1 VSLLGPTFLA
11 SIGTPLIEMRC
22 GFIPI
27 SPCFPICR
35 RLYRFGP
42 QWGSA
47 RIVTLRLYVYNRADM
62 LNRLMRGFFFVLIKL
77 LSRPRIEGLENMP
90 ESGAFL
96 VVSNHTSMAD
106 IPMGLTFLGDREIK
120 GWVAA
125 KWSSHP
131 LLAPI
136 VRMSGG
142 IFILRGEVDRSAL
155 QEAVDWL
162 KSGRPFALA
171 PEGTR
176 SRQGALQ
183 RGKTGAAYLAA
194 EANVQVLPTAYIGT
208 DEAMR
213 TIFRRLRRP
222 RITLRIGR
230 PFMLPP
236 LDGNSRAASLRENT
250 DELMCRIA
258 ALLPPRYWGHYADH
272 PRVRELL
279 EQAKGGSPAGEDTD
293 LRGQP

>member
-1 VSLLGPTFLA
+1 
-11 SIGTPLIEMRC
+11 
-22 GFIPI
+22 
-27 SPCFPICR
+27 
-35 RLYRFGP
+35 
-42 QWGSA
+42 
-47 RIVTLRLYVYNRADM
+47 M
-62 LNRLMRGFFFVLIKL
+62 LNSLMRGIFFVLIKV
-77 LSRPRIEGLENMP
+77 LSRASIEGLENVP
-90 ESGAFL
+90 ATGAFL
-96 VVSNHTSMAD
+96 LVSNHTSMAD
-106 IPMGLTFLGDREIK
+106 IPMGLTFLGHRELK

-125 KWSSHP
+125 KWSNHP

-142 IFILRGEVDRSAL
+142 IFILRGKVDRSAL

-162 KSGRPFALA
+162 NSGRPFALA

-208 DEAMR
+208 DEAMQ

-222 RITLRIGR
+222 RITLRIGK
-230 PFMLPP
+230 PFVLPP
-236 LDGNSRAASLRENT
+236 LDGDSRAASLRENT

-258 ALLPPRYWGHYADH
+258 VLLPPRYWGHYADH
-272 PRVRELL
+272 PRLQELL
-279 EQAKGGSPAGEDTD
+279 EQVDGGSPASADPGIVEK
-293 LRGQP
+293 P